1 MMSAPPSPVPGRC
14 AERAVHGVADG
25 ARCAECVPVLGEVWP
40 ERLVEGLGLMG
51 AGCACARS
59 CTRRRRQV
67 LEGVHTLEVDAPGW
81 YFEQVKLDV
90 HYKGTALKVRPS
102 LNGENGG
109 GSKVCAHPA
118 PPLPA
123 HAPGA
128 RVAQFC
134 VRNCAVS

>member
-1 MMSAPPSPVPGRC
+1 M
-14 AERAVHGVADG
+14 
-25 ARCAECVPVLGEVWP
+25 LGEVWP